1 MKRIGIFRIIT
12 PLIIV
17 VVSLTLLLLLPGDN
31 INGSGW
37 WSTYQIDKV
46 MHVIAFSVLALVT
59 SITLSKLRVLTDSNY
74 QLMILTLVV
83 GAIFGTILEFL
94 QQELSVGRMAELL
107 DIVADCVGVLMG
119 FVIFRIVYGVFPGVI
134 PSDSVISNRRIS

>member
-1 MKRIGIFRIIT
+1 MI
-12 PLIIV
+12 LV
-17 VVSLTLLLLLPGDN
+17 VISLTLLLLMPGDY
-31 INGSGW
+31 ISDSGW
-37 WSTYQIDKV
+37 WSTYHIDKI
-46 MHVIAFSVLALVT
+46 MHVIVFSILALTT
-59 SITLSKLRVLTDSNY
+59 SIALSKLRVLTDSNY

-83 GAIFGTILEFL
+83 GAIFGTIIEFL

>member
-1 MKRIGIFRIIT
+1 MI
-12 PLIIV
+12 LV
-17 VVSLTLLLLLPGDN
+17 VISLTLLLLMPGDD
-31 INGSGW
+31 ISGSGW
-37 WSTYQIDKV
+37 WSTYYIDKV
-46 MHVIAFSVLALVT
+46 MHVIVFSILALTT
-59 SITLSKLRVLTDSNY
+59 SIALSKLRVLTDSNY

-83 GAIFGTILEFL
+83 GAIFGTIIEFL

-107 DIVADCVGVLMG
+107 DIVADCAGVLMG

>member
-1 MKRIGIFRIIT
+1 MI
-12 PLIIV
+12 LV
-17 VVSLTLLLLLPGDN
+17 VISLTLLLLMPGDD
-31 INGSGW
+31 ISGSEW
-37 WSTYQIDKV
+37 WSTYHIDKI
-46 MHVIAFSVLALVT
+46 MHVIVFSILALTT
-59 SITLSKLRVLTDSNY
+59 SIALSKLRVLTDSNY

-83 GAIFGTILEFL
+83 GAIFGTIIEFL

-134 PSDSVISNRRIS
+134 PSDSVISNRRTS